1 MIVNILCAAGIGAFL
16 FLCGYLGFRSGLR
29 MGMQAAK
36 GQPPRKLDPAGAVK
50 NALGVKQPET
60 ENQRIMRGYSNMLAF
75 TGNPEPAV
83 PVKEK
88 EKRHG

>member
-1 MIVNILCAAGIGAFL
+1 MIAMAICAAGIGAFL

-50 NALGVKQPET
+50 NALGVKKAET
-60 ENQRIMRGYSNMLAF
+60 ESQRMMRGYSNMMAF
-75 TGNPEPAV
+75 TGDPEPAV
-83 PVKEK
+83 PAKEK